1 MSRSIGLAARWLL
14 ALILSAALVI
24 AAQVLVSPLPTSLGQ
39 LTMPDLRNKAWPSCA
54 VGAPTGDTIESRRI
68 LILHDHDPAGRNVEI
83 SQATLMGNIAS
94 HFGKTTIAQVR
105 DYQAGDFLDF
115 DALIYLGTR
124 YSQSLPKAFRR
135 DVNSGKRRV
144 LWLKENIDKLSSRA
158 TFFRRYGWLWKD
170 FDGPRDFTV
179 NYKGT
184 ALSPS
189 GAAVPLTTIS
199 RLDDDRVR
207 ILASAS
213 VIGKARMPWAL
224 KSKHLTYVADVPLG
238 TTSTHDASLALA
250 DLLHDVVPKPSSLR
264 LQAQRA
270 LVRIEDVGP
279 MSNPDE
285 LRSVA
290 QALRAEGVP
299 FSFTVYPLYVGP
311 IVDGKQR
318 TVSLA
323 DRPLVV
329 RAIVEMLEG
338 GATMVSHG
346 YTHQYENRKNPRSGE
361 SGTDYEFFLAHL
373 DEQGEVVY
381 DGPVPGDS
389 EAWAQARM
397 DKALT
402 ALTDLGLPKPTMF
415 TVPHYAASPNVYTAI
430 AERFQ
435 ARYDRGQYF
444 SPAWDGTPPAA
455 PYLYEQ
461 ATPFLTRD
469 AYGSVV
475 VPENLGYLATTSP
488 TAKGLNTR
496 SDVVAG
502 AEALLTVRES
512 VASFFYHPFLGSA
525 ELVSLVREIRGMGYT
540 FVSPCEL

>member
-1 MSRSIGLAARWLL
+1 MPKSVGLAARWLL
-14 ALILSAALVI
+14 ALVLSAALVFS
-24 AAQVLVSPLPTSLGQ
+24 AQALVSPLPTSIVE

-54 VGAPTGDTIESRRI
+54 TGAPTGDNIESRRI
-68 LILHDHDPAGRNVEI
+68 LILHDHDPRGQNAEI
-83 SQATLMGNIAS
+83 SQATLMGNLAS
-94 HFGKTTIAQVR
+94 HFGKVTIAQLR
-105 DYQAGDFLDF
+105 QYKAGDIARY
-115 DALIYLGTR
+115 DALIYVGTR
-124 YSQSLPKAFRR
+124 DAEPLPRAFRR
-135 DVNSGKRRV
+135 DVNAGKRPV
-144 LWLKENIDKLSSRA
+144 LWLKENIDKLSSRG
-158 TFFRRYGWLWKD
+158 TFLRRYGWLWKD

-184 ALSPS
+184 SLSPS
-189 GAAVPLTTIS
+189 GAGVPLTTLHK
-199 RLDDDRVR
+199 LDDERVA

-213 VIGKARMPWAL
+213 VVGEARMPWAVR
-224 KSKHLTYVADVPLG
+224 SRHLTYVADVPLG

-264 LQAQRA
+264 MEAQRA

-279 MSNPDE
+279 MSSPAE
-285 LRSVA
+285 LRAVA
-290 QALRAEGVP
+290 QALQAEGVP

-311 IVDGKQR
+311 IVDGQQK

-323 DRPLVV
+323 ERPQVV
-329 RAIVEMLEG
+329 RAIVEMLDG

-373 DEQGEVVY
+373 DDNGEVVY

-389 EAWAQARM
+389 VEWAQNRL

-402 ALTDLGLPKPTMF
+402 ALADLGLPRPNMF
-415 TVPHYAASPNVYTAI
+415 TVPHYAASPDDYAAI
-430 AERFQ
+430 ATRFST
-435 ARYDRGQYF
+435 RYDRGQYF
-444 SPAWDGTPPAA
+444 SPEWDGTPPAA

-469 AYGSVV
+469 GYGSLV
-475 VPENLGYLATTSP
+475 VPENLGYIADASP

-496 SDVVAG
+496 ADVLAG
-502 AEALLTVRES
+502 ANALTTVRES
-512 VASFFYHPFLGSA
+512 VASFFYHPFLGST
-525 ELVSLVREIRGMGYT
+525 ELVSIVREIRDMGFT